1 MQIAF
6 RGGGGGVA
14 GRHMGT
20 ERGETVCTLD
30 KAPWGRADHHSGR
43 QTGAGGRKMT
53 PFFLVTFSSVYDAII
68 NMSHVRLAGR
78 PGRGAHSP
86 TGIE

>member
-1 MQIAF
+1 
-6 RGGGGGVA
+6 VA

-53 PFFLVTFSSVYDAII
+53 PLLFPLSTMRSTCAPGGAAGAGGTQPDRDRVEGGRLGWLTPAI
-68 NMSHVRLAGR
+68 G
-78 PGRGAHSP
+78 G
-86 TGIE
+86 